1 MLDADG
7 YIFDQEPQNSMITAA
22 ADLINLNVEPPSWD
36 QFQPVIGAVLVGD
49 EDQESYPTGELEWSS
64 IDDVHHNPSLF
75 SCWIQER
82 AHQSNSSM
90 AIGATIIDKGEC
102 DMFEGRDFHVDAN
115 PHVVIGAI

>member
-1 MLDADG
+1 MENWENYPVVYLTHDLDQWDPNTTSFSEQEAAMLDADG

-75 SCWIQER
+75 SC
-82 AHQSNSSM
+82 
-90 AIGATIIDKGEC
+90 
-102 DMFEGRDFHVDAN
+102 
-115 PHVVIGAI
+115 